1 MSEEMKVTYHQGPA
15 IIIGDYEIAGVVIQ
29 LRDPWGNIYQT
40 PSGHKPEHGKGGFE
54 FLAPN
59 PGTPYTLVV
68 GGASYEFG
76 HKNGVTN
83 LSFPGTG
90 SIPVEPAPPPDP
102 IQVIPDP
109 EEDPEVRYQEVMD
122 KLDRIIEMLE
132 ERCG

>member
-1 MSEEMKVTYHQGPA
+1 MSEEMKVTYHQGSS
-15 IIIGDYEIAGVVIQ
+15 IIIGDYEIAGVVIK
-29 LRDPWGNIYQT
+29 LRDPWGNIHQAL
-40 PSGHKPEHGKGGFE
+40 SGHKPEHGKGGFE

-59 PGTPYTLVV
+59 PGSPYTLFV
-68 GGASYEFG
+68 GGVSYNFG
-76 HKNGVTN
+76 HRSGVTN
-83 LSFPGTG
+83 LSFTG
-90 SIPVEPAPPPDP
+90 NVEPAPPPDP